1 MKEKNVMDIVG
12 KRTSPRISHL
22 EKGETDG
29 TDEVRPM
36 CPSGLSVPLI
46 ARNTKL
52 RGVAIIWSFST
63 KNNQR

>member
-12 KRTSPRISHL
+12 KRTSSRISHL
-22 EKGETDG
+22 KQ
-29 TDEVRPM
+29 VRPM